1 MDLESDWGST
11 PSFTWVDAREGVA
24 QPETPIY
31 DKLSIEEM
39 RKEYHEYCPKS
50 KSNNIVF
57 CPEKII
63 KRKQDKKVQWIND
76 YFKNLEKKSKK
87 KKTKKKSKGKRS
99 KKKKTKRGNKKT
111 KRRNKKTKREKKKTK
126 REKKKTKREKKKTK
140 KEKKE
145 IKRKHRQRRNFMSY
159 VSLLKLFSNL
169 L

>member
-63 KRKQDKKVQWIND
+63 KRKKDKRVQWIND
-76 YFKNLEKKSKK
+76 YFKNLVKKSKEK
-87 KKTKKKSKGKRS
+87 TTKKGK
-99 KKKKTKRGNKKT
+99 
-111 KRRNKKTKREKKKTK
+111 KRRRENKVKVH
-126 REKKKTKREKKKTK
+126 
-140 KEKKE
+140 KE
-145 IKRKHRQRRNFMSY
+145 
-159 VSLLKLFSNL
+159 
-169 L
+169 

>member
-1 MDLESDWGST
+1 MQPSQGWLYSTKKHREVTTQEEQCKVDLESDWGST

-63 KRKQDKKVQWIND
+63 KRKKDKRVQWIND
-76 YFKNLEKKSKK
+76 YFKNLVKKRRK
-87 KKTKKKSKGKRS
+87 KKTKKKGKE
-99 KKKKTKRGNKKT
+99 
-111 KRRNKKTKREKKKTK
+111 RRNKKKRKKKKGRKRKKNKKKRRRKREKKSKF
-126 REKKKTKREKKKTK
+126 
-140 KEKKE
+140 
-145 IKRKHRQRRNFMSY
+145 ISY
-159 VSLLKLFSNL
+159 Q
-169 L
+169 